1 MRYRTNKKTGDKISI
16 VGLGTGPIF
25 ETPEKEAVSAL
36 VYAHENGINYLDL
49 ATAVAKLLNMWEKL
63 FPPHEKKFSIKFISE
78 PIMKPA
84 NTAGLPIWKL
94 SSAR

>member
-1 MRYRTNKKTGDKISI
+1 MKYRINKKTGDKISI

-49 ATAVAKLLNMWEKL
+49 ATAGASTFEYVGKA
-63 FPPHEKKFSIKFISE
+63 FSSVRREVFYQVHFG
-78 PIMKPA
+78 A
-84 NTAGLPIWKL
+84 NYETGEYGWTTDL
-94 SSAR
+94 

>member
-1 MRYRTNKKTGDKISI
+1 MKYRINKKTGDKISI

-49 ATAVAKLLNMWEKL
+49 ATAGASTFEYVGKA
-63 FPPHEKKFSIKFISE
+63 FSDVYK
-78 PIMKPA
+78 
-84 NTAGLPIWKL
+84 
-94 SSAR
+94 RQ

>member
-1 MRYRTNKKTGDKISI
+1 MKYRINKKTGDKISI

-49 ATAVAKLLNMWEKL
+49 ATAGASL
-63 FPPHEKKFSIKFISE
+63 
-78 PIMKPA
+78 
-84 NTAGLPIWKL
+84 
-94 SSAR
+94 